1 MSVISTILATERS
14 SEANLSITMFSP
26 VKPLNFTNTI
36 NFHMISFAIFFITF
50 GSQVLPTSYFS
61 SKCGEDTVS
70 DADSTWSGRADRQL
84 ASNAVQEADHTKPR
98 LTH

>member
-36 NFHMISFAIFFITF
+36 NFHMISFAIFLLLLEARFFLHPISALSVEKTQYLMLIVH
-50 GSQVLPTSYFS
+50 G
-61 SKCGEDTVS
+61 
-70 DADSTWSGRADRQL
+70 L
-84 ASNAVQEADHTKPR
+84 AGQTDN
-98 LTH
+98 